1 MAENFSDLN
10 AEQSLE
16 QAADAAQRTIRHL
29 KEMVDSLQAENER
42 LRKRLAD
49 ERGIVDEMGEVASLM
64 GLTMVR

>member
-1 MAENFSDLN
+1 MAENFSDLT
-10 AEQSLE
+10 AGQSLE

-29 KEMVDSLQAENER
+29 KEMVDSLHAENQR

-49 ERGIVDEMGEVASLM
+49 EHGLIDEMGEFASLM

>member
-1 MAENFSDLN
+1 MAENFSDLT
-10 AEQSLE
+10 AGQSLE

-29 KEMVDSLQAENER
+29 KEMVDSLQAENQR

-49 ERGIVDEMGEVASLM
+49 ERGLIDEIGEFASLM

>member
-10 AEQSLE
+10 AGQSLE

-29 KEMVDSLQAENER
+29 KGMVDELYAENER

-49 ERGIVDEMGEVASLM
+49 DRGIVDEMGEFASLM

>member
-1 MAENFSDLN
+1 MAENFSDLT
-10 AEQSLE
+10 AGQSLE

-29 KEMVDSLQAENER
+29 TGMVDELYAENER

>member
-1 MAENFSDLN
+1 MAENFSDLT
-10 AEQSLE
+10 AGQSLE

-29 KEMVDSLQAENER
+29 KDMVDSLHAENQR

-49 ERGIVDEMGEVASLM
+49 EHGLIDEMGEFASLM